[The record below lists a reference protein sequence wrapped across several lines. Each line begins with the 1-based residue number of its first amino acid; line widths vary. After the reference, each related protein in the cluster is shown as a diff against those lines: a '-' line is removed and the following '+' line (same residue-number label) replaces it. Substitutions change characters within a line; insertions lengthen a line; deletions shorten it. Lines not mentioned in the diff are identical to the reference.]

1 MIELKNVS
9 KAYKNEQV
17 LDNFNLTV
25 ESTDYIAIMGKS
37 GKGKTTILNIL
48 AGLQKIDSGQYI
60 LDDLEVNKLSSEK
73 KAKLRS
79 NKIGYIVQDYA
90 LLNDLNVQENIVVCD
105 KLFKREKNDKF
116 EQIVE
121 VLDLNKYL
129 DKNITKLSGGQR
141 QRVAIARA
149 LYNQPSVLLMDEP
162 TGNLDSETAFKIMEY
177 VQQIHQEQK
186 LMVVLVTHDQ
196 RIAEYANRTI
206 KL

>member
-1 MIELKNVS
+1 MIELKSVNKS
-9 KAYKNEQV
+9 YKNERV
-17 LDNFNLTV
+17 LNNFNLKV
-25 ESTDYIAIMGKS
+25 DNDEFIAIMGKS

-48 AGLQKIDSGQYI
+48 AGLQPIDSGEYI
-60 LDDLEVNKLSSEK
+60 LDEINVNELNAEQ

-90 LLNDLNVQENIVVCD
+90 LLNDMNVKDNIVICD
-105 KLFKREKNDKF
+105 KLFKRAENKEFD
-116 EQIVE
+116 QIIE

-177 VQQIHQEQK
+177 VKQINEEK
-186 LMVVLVTHDQ
+186 KIMIILVTHDE
-196 RIAEYANRTI
+196 RIAEYAHQVI
-206 KL
+206 KI

>member
-1 MIELKNVS
+1 MIELKNVNKS
-9 KAYKNEQV
+9 YKNERV
-17 LDNFNLTV
+17 LNNFNLKV
-25 ESTDYIAIMGKS
+25 DNDEFIAIMGKS

-48 AGLQKIDSGQYI
+48 AGLQPIDSGEYI
-60 LDDLEVNKLSSEK
+60 LDEINVNELNAEQ

-90 LLNDLNVQENIVVCD
+90 LLNDMNVKDNIVICD
-105 KLFKREKNDKF
+105 KLFKRAENKEFD
-116 EQIVE
+116 QIIE

-177 VQQIHQEQK
+177 VKQINEEK
-186 LMVVLVTHDQ
+186 KIMIILVTHDE
-196 RIAEYANRTI
+196 RIAEYAHQVI
-206 KL
+206 KI